1 MTKVLLAEDDATMIL
16 LLKTLLEMEGFQ
28 VTGAE
33 TRPEAIVQTVQE
45 ERPDVLVL
53 DVHLSGGSGLD
64 VLRQLRAHPTN
75 GLRIVMISGMD
86 LREASLQAGADAFL
100 LKPFMPDDLIA
111 TIRRLAIPSS

>member
-33 TRPEAIVQTVQE
+33 PRPEKIMQSAQE
-45 ERPDVLVL
+45 ERPDILVL
-53 DVHLSGGSGLD
+53 DAHLVGGSGLD
-64 VLRQLRAHPTN
+64 VVRQLRAHSTN
-75 GLRIVMISGMD
+75 GPRIVVISGMD
-86 LREASLQAGADAFL
+86 LREASLLAGADAFL

-111 TIRRLAIPSS
+111 ILRRLAIPST

>member
-45 ERPDVLVL
+45 ERPDVLVWM
-53 DVHLSGGSGLD
+53 
-64 VLRQLRAHPTN
+64 PT
-75 GLRIVMISGMD
+75 
-86 LREASLQAGADAFL
+86 
-100 LKPFMPDDLIA
+100 
-111 TIRRLAIPSS
+111 